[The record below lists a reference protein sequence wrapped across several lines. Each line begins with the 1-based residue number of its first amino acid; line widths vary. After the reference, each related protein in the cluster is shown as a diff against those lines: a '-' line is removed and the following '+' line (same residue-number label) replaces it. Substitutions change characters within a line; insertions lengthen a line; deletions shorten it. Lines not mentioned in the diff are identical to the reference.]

1 MNESMLTGESIPI
14 IKQALSDNAKVF
26 DFLNDHKHVLF
37 SGTKCLESRKVK
49 GDNKPVLA
57 IVLRTGF
64 ATMKGSLVRSLIFF
78 KPEQF
83 KFYQDA
89 FLFIACMFGI
99 AIIGKLWKIVFNFF
113 RFHYQC

>member
-14 IKQALSDNAKVF
+14 IKQALPDNAKIF
-26 DFLNDHKHVLF
+26 DFQNDHKHVLF

-49 GDNKPVLA
+49 GDPKPVLG

-64 ATMKGSLVRSLIFF
+64 STMKGSLVRSLIFF

-89 FLFIACMFGI
+89 FLFIACMFVI
-99 AIIGKLWKIVFNFF
+99 AIIGKPFLKIFF
-113 RFHYQC
+113 INLG